1 MNSPENR
8 LARFHAEAA
17 KVAATRNWD
26 PWDKSGTQEKKELKG
41 FGSDKAVSVFFR
53 RVNNPTS

>member
-1 MNSPENR
+1 MNCPENR
-8 LARFHAEAA
+8 LTRFHAEAA
-17 KVAATRNWD
+17 KVAAAGNWD

-53 RVNNPTS
+53 RV